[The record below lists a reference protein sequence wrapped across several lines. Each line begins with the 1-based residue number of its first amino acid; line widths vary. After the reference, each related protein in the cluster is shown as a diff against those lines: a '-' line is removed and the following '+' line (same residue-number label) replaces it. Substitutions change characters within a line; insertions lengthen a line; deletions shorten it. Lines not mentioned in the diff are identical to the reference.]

1 MASLP
6 KSSLPLLGYFAKNY
20 PKQSA
25 TVVFALILAA
35 FAETL
40 GIGALLPLVTM
51 VLGQGSDGSASSEI
65 LNKVFHSIGLEPTL
79 GVLLTMVVVMICTK
93 ATIVFFALRY
103 AGFVSTDIARQFQMR
118 LINAL
123 MKAQWQYFSGLSL
136 GLISNSIAAEAQR
149 AGHSYMLAGRALA
162 TFIQAIIY
170 IAAALFV
177 SWQLSVM
184 AIILGGV
191 FAFLVK
197 GLINAARKTGQDL
210 SITMDD
216 LLSELNQSLNAAK
229 PLKAM
234 GMEDRFCDQLQK
246 ETGAVASA
254 RKKQCESGLLL
265 QLIYEPAIIVCL
277 AIGLY
282 YVLTFT
288 QTPVSHVLLLA
299 FLFQRL
305 MGYVSQTQSHYQN
318 MAQNENAVWSMQR
331 QIEQAQEM
339 RESLSGKG
347 HTTFSDK
354 IIFNDVD
361 IAYRTGKKVFEN
373 FSCEI
378 PYKKLTVLFG
388 PSGVGKTTL
397 IDAVLG
403 LIPVASGALTIDG
416 KDLSKIDLFQWRQ
429 MTGYVPQDN
438 FLFHDSVR
446 WNVTLGDTIYTD
458 TEIMAALEKASAKDF
473 VVGLPDGLNTIV
485 GERGGRLSGGQR
497 QRIILARALIRKPKL
512 LILDEPTSALD
523 KENEKMI
530 FSVLKDLSSSMAI
543 ILISH
548 NENVLNLTDHVI
560 RLK

>member
-1 MASLP
+1 MESLP

-25 TVVFALILAA
+25 MVVGALILAA

-40 GIGALLPLVTM
+40 GIGALLPLVTT
-51 VLGQGSDGSASSEI
+51 VLGQGAGGESSET
-65 LNKVFHSIGLEPTL
+65 LNNIFHTVGLEPTL
-79 GVLLTMVVVMICTK
+79 GILLTIVVGMICTK

-103 AGFVSTDIARQFQMR
+103 AGFVSADIARQFQMR

-136 GLISNSIAAEAQR
+136 GVISNSIAAEAQR

-162 TFIQAIIY
+162 AFIQTIIY
-170 IAAALFV
+170 IAAAFFV
-177 SWQLSVM
+177 SWQLSVL

-197 GLINAARKTGQDL
+197 GLMNVARKTGQDL
-210 SITMDD
+210 STTMDD
-216 LLSELNQSLNAAK
+216 LLSQLNQSLNAAK

-234 GMEDRFCDQLQK
+234 GMEDRFCEQLEK
-246 ETGAVASA
+246 ETDAVVTA
-254 RKKQCESGLLL
+254 RKQQYQSGLLI
-265 QLIYEPAIIVCL
+265 QIIYEPVIIVSL

-288 QTPVSHVLLLA
+288 QTPVSHVILLA

-318 MAQNENAVWSMQR
+318 MVQNENAVWTMQR

-339 RESLSGKG
+339 RESLPGKE
-347 HTTFSDK
+347 HAVFSDK
-354 IIFNDVD
+354 VIFNNVD
-361 IAYRTGKKVFEN
+361 IAYANGKKVFKK

-378 PYKKLTVLFG
+378 PHKKLTVLFG

-403 LIPVASGALTIDG
+403 LIPISSGDVTIDG
-416 KDLSKIDLFQWRQ
+416 KDLLKIDLFEWRQ

-438 FLFHDSVR
+438 FLFHDTVR
-446 WNVTLGDTIYTD
+446 WNVTLGDKIYTD
-458 TEIMAALEKASAKDF
+458 AEIIEALEKASAKDF
-473 VVGLPDGLNTIV
+473 VMDMPDGLDTVV

-548 NENVLNLTDHVI
+548 NENVFNLTDHVI